1 MRYKIVLCAV
11 LAIGQQ
17 SMVIADENKLTL
29 SVRIGATVVDND
41 TVSNDF
47 AIRNFGSRLKWSG
60 KKDLENGLSGIGYAE
75 LGLNPDNN
83 SRGSSGAD
91 RTRQLWAGLEGGFG
105 QVKVG
110 AQYASF

>member
-47 AIRNFGSRLKWSG
+47 AR
-60 KKDLENGLSGIGYAE
+60 
-75 LGLNPDNN
+75 
-83 SRGSSGAD
+83 
-91 RTRQLWAGLEGGFG
+91 
-105 QVKVG
+105 
-110 AQYASF
+110 